1 MRSKILGGGEESLCK
16 KAESAYAILEYTLK
30 VNSRKE
36 LFRNDQ
42 KPESE

>member
-1 MRSKILGGGEESLCK
+1 MRSKILGGGEEKVCK
-16 KAESAYAILEYTLK
+16 EAESAHAIFENTLK

-36 LFRNDQ
+36 LFIIDQ